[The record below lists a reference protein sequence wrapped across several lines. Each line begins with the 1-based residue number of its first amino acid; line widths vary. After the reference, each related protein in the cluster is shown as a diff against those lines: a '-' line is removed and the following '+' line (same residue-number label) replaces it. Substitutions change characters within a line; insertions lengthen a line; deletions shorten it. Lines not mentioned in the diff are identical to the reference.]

1 MKAKRLTMIATLV
14 AVAILFVG
22 CKKEKAEKIS
32 ALKQATTNDML
43 RFETSAQLFS
53 YLEEA
58 ESNNQKN
65 GFVSFGKM
73 ADDAYYSIKPEEMF
87 KNMDEVVQFV
97 MDNRDLYQ
105 LILCSDGEYMVET
118 RMYDHPF
125 REIANTEGIFQL
137 EDSIYRIIEG
147 GLAYTSVDKINIL
160 RSYKD
165 DGIHSNTGDILF
177 YSFDKSDEKAY
188 KCSDS
193 ELYNENT
200 IGANRITLKIRNYKE
215 GPFNGDYHLYG
226 YSYLAK
232 PYHLSIGWWGCNRTI
247 TGTSEIRLAKS
258 EGFMIYRG
266 IEQENRTVGGNKL
279 KFNKLYPT
287 LLDGIWFINGS
298 HCSASTPD
306 AGTVWVICDMNF

>member
-1 MKAKRLTMIATLV
+1 MKAKRLTMIATMV
-14 AVAILFVG
+14 AIAILFVE
-22 CKKEKAEKIS
+22 CKKEKTENIS

-43 RFETSAQLFS
+43 RFETPSQLYS
-53 YLEEA
+53 YLEDA

-73 ADDAYYSIKPEEMF
+73 ADDAYYSIEPEKMF
-87 KNMDEVVQFV
+87 KNMDEVVKFV

-125 REIANTEGIFQL
+125 REIANTDGLFQL
-137 EDSIYRIIEG
+137 EDSVYRIIEG
-147 GLAYTSVDKINIL
+147 GLVYTSVEKTSTL
-160 RSYKD
+160 CSYKD
-165 DGIHSNTGDILF
+165 DGIHYNTDDLLF
-177 YSFDKSDEKAY
+177 YSFDKSDDKAY

-193 ELYNENT
+193 ELYNEKT
-200 IGANRITLKIRNYKE
+200 TGSNRITLKIRNYKE
-215 GPFNGDYHLYG
+215 GPFNDDKHMFG

-247 TGTSEIRLAKS
+247 TGTSHIILAKS

-266 IEQENRTVGGNKL
+266 IEQEDRTVGGNKL
-279 KFNKLYPT
+279 KFNKLYPE
-287 LLDGIWFINGS
+287 LLDAVWFINGA

-306 AGTVWVICDMNF
+306 AGTVWVVCDMNF